1 MSYKDTLT
9 FASNTTDSGS
19 ITDNCL
25 YDSCTTTGGTG
36 DIYMTDNK
44 YWEFKPPALLI
55 GDSDVEKSIRE
66 LNKFKERKE
75 EEDMRYLYE
84 VILVNPINDA
94 YEIYDAAGKNETSAL
109 FEAYNLSQSLEES
122 EIKGVEFDDL
132 KTQCRVL
139 MEWKKVVDTKEENN
153 EW

>member
-9 FASNTTDSGS
+9 FASNTTDSGC
-19 ITDNCL
+19 ITTSNAGLNYYTYANPIVDN
-25 YDSCTTTGGTG
+25 S
-36 DIYMTDNK
+36 
-44 YWEFKPPALLI
+44 LI
-55 GDSDVEKSIRE
+55 NLASQNIINE
-66 LNKFKERKE
+66 KE

-109 FEAYNLSQSLEES
+109 FEAYSLSQSLEES
-122 EIKGVEFDDL
+122 EIKGIEFDDL

-139 MEWKKVVDTKEENN
+139 MEWKKVVE
-153 EW
+153 